1 MNLSCFCSI
10 LRTLSVC
17 LRWFKLCQWPK
28 LCCGWRFILFSSSC
42 PRPMGLKVWGL
53 VLPSQRDAY
62 INLRMCV
69 FTRGLWFCPSGA
81 VIKHFTVRNVAGAW
95 YIDMWDATQV
105 SRRTWTVDRRYNKNI
120 NELSFTNQY
129 MISVVNCTSRAAISM
144 RWEPSNYQAL
154 SWHAFGTPTVDAWD
168 YKQVVKELLG
178 LTSSKYTHASVKVT
192 CVVKIRSRR
201 CSNDSYLNW
210 GSSWISIL

>member
-1 MNLSCFCSI
+1 MSMAKTLLSMAVYPLLI
-10 LRTLSVC
+10 QLSQADG
-17 LRWFKLCQWPK
+17 LE
-28 LCCGWRFILFSSSC
+28 GMRFGIAIAAWC
-42 PRPMGLKVWGL
+42 IHK
-53 VLPSQRDAY
+53 
-62 INLRMCV
+62 LRMCV

-95 YIDMWDATQV
+95 YIDIWDATQV
-105 SRRTWTVDRRYNKNI
+105 SRLTWTVDRRYNKNI

-129 MISVVNCTSRAAISM
+129 MINVVNCTSRAAISM